1 MRGNIER
8 SIDIKKYIESLFRYW
23 WMAVLLGGIFGI
35 LIGAFM
41 FARDK
46 KEYNQERDKISESIQ
61 LQEKVEVEERIE
73 DAKSSL
79 DVVEIQNVDLA
90 VQYYRTIQQYKKYKD
105 SSIYISQNPYKVN
118 RTALYYKISLEPVS
132 NLSIDEQKL
141 LLGNIGLAYV
151 QYINSGELATDV
163 AEELGIDSR
172 YIDELISTNI
182 PLEGAGITNCFN
194 VYIINDEQC
203 EGLSEKVKN
212 CIDAYCAEFSG
223 TIEKHSVEV
232 VDEYNAIV
240 MDSSISSAI
249 DSVQTDIYNA
259 SNRLTNLK
267 KAFSDEQLAYYNESI
282 GVVDSK
288 DEDEESVESSV
299 TGLKEE
305 LAKLEPA
312 QIQIKNVALG
322 VILGIVMHCCI
333 ILVYFMF
340 TSKVLAES
348 GYESMFGLRY
358 LGKVTESEDD
368 DRFGMLVVKIVL
380 ACKKNNIQKIALV
393 GTDFGIV
400 ADNVVDELISKLG
413 EQGIETQRLEHVR
426 SDCNELSTLF
436 GIGKCLLV
444 EHTGKTKIKDLE
456 EIVNMCNDNDID
468 IYGVIDI

>member
-8 SIDIKKYIESLFRYW
+8 SIDIKRYIESLFRYW
-23 WMAVLLGGIFGI
+23 WMAVLLAGIFGI

-41 FARDK
+41 YARDE
-46 KEYNQERDKISESIQ
+46 KEYTQERDKISASIQ
-61 LQEKVEVEERIE
+61 IQEKVEVEERIE

-79 DVVEIQNVDLA
+79 DMVEIQNVDLA
-90 VQYYRTIQQYKKYKD
+90 VQYYRSIQQYTKYKD
-105 SSIYISQNPYKVN
+105 SSIYLSQNPYKVN
-118 RTALYYKISLEPVS
+118 RTALYYKISIENIS
-132 NLSIDEQKL
+132 NLSVDEQKVI
-141 LLGNIGLAYV
+141 LGNIVLAYV
-151 QYINSGELATDV
+151 QYINSGEMATKV
-163 AEELGIDSR
+163 AEELGMDSR
-172 YIDELISTNI
+172 YIDELITTNYQMG
-182 PLEGAGITNCFN
+182 EAGITNCFN
-194 VYIINDEQC
+194 IYVINDEQC
-203 EGLSEKVKN
+203 KGLSEKVKN
-212 CIDAYCAEFSG
+212 CIDAYCDEFSG
-223 TIEKHSVEV
+223 VIAKHSVEV

-249 DSVQTDIYNA
+249 DGVQTDIYNA

-267 KAFSDEQLAYYNESI
+267 KTFSDEQLAYYNESI

-288 DEDEESVESSV
+288 NEDEEIVESSV
-299 TGLKEE
+299 ASLEEE

-312 QIQIKNVALG
+312 QVQIKNVVLG
-322 VILGIVMHCCI
+322 VILGIVIHCCI
-333 ILVYFMF
+333 ILMYFVF

-380 ACKKNNIQKIALV
+380 ACKKNNIQKMALI

-400 ADNVVDELISKLG
+400 ADNMVDELVSKLG
-413 EQGIETQRLEHVR
+413 EQDIETQRLEHVR

-456 EIVNMCNDNDID
+456 ELVNICNDNDID